1 MRVVEL
7 ENNSAPRQK
16 TPDWPWLVSTA
27 KAEVDHL
34 IAALPE
40 AVRLPAQRLPIY
52 FEPKPDSKRHRA
64 IEPDTLGLFVGNP
77 LAETHLA
84 HGQLAAHII
93 LFLENIWFG
102 DEEDYK
108 SEVRITYFHELGH
121 YLGLEEDDLE
131 ERGL

>member
-1 MRVVEL
+1 MEL
-7 ENNSAPRQK
+7 ENNSASRQK
-16 TPDWPWLVSTA
+16 RPNWQWLVSTA

-52 FEPKPDSKRHRA
+52 FEPKPDATRHKNL
-64 IEPDTLGLFVGNP
+64 EQGTLGLFVGNT

-84 HGQLAAHII
+84 HGYLAAHII

-102 DEEDYK
+102 DDEDYK
-108 SEVRITYFHELGH
+108 KEVRITYFHELGH
-121 YLGLEEDDLE
+121 YLGLEEDDLN

>member
-1 MRVVEL
+1 MEL
-7 ENNSAPRQK
+7 ENDSDARRKRPA
-16 TPDWPWLVSTA
+16 WEWLVSTA
-27 KAEVDHL
+27 KAEVDNL
-34 IAALPE
+34 ITTLPKE
-40 AVRLPAQRLPIY
+40 LRLPAERLPIY
-52 FEPKPDSKRHRA
+52 FEPRPDSKRHSD

-84 HGQLAAHII
+84 HGQPAAHII

-108 SEVRITYFHELGH
+108 NEIRITYFHELGH

>member
-1 MRVVEL
+1 VDL
-7 ENNSAPRQK
+7 ENDSA
-16 TPDWPWLVSTA
+16 TPDKMPDWQWLVSTA
-27 KAEVDHL
+27 KIEIDKL

-40 AVRLPAQRLPIY
+40 ELRQPAQRLPIY
-52 FEPKPDSKRHRA
+52 FEPKPDSIRHSD
-64 IEPDTLGLFVGNP
+64 IEPDTLGLFVGSP

-102 DEEDYK
+102 AAAEYK
-108 SEVRITYFHELGH
+108 EEVRITYFHELGH

-131 ERGL
+131 DRGL

>member
-1 MRVVEL
+1 MDF
-7 ENNSAPRQK
+7 ENDSATPEK
-16 TPDWPWLVSTA
+16 MPDWQWLVSTA
-27 KAEVDHL
+27 KIEIDKL

-40 AVRLPAQRLPIY
+40 ELRQPAERLPIY
-52 FEPKPDSKRHRA
+52 FEPKPDSKKHHD
-64 IEPDTLGLFVGNP
+64 IEPDTLGLFVGSP

-102 DEEDYK
+102 DEAEYK
-108 SEVRITYFHELGH
+108 EEVRITFYHELGH

-131 ERGL
+131 DRGL